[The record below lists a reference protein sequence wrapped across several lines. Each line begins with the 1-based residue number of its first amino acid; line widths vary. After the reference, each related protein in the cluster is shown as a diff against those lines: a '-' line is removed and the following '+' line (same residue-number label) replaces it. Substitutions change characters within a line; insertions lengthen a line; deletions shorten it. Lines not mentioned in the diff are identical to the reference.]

1 VFIIVVQQ
9 LRAVSEKI
17 WIKLWTEA
25 YTTSFSALVFR
36 PFGSGGND
44 ILLSNNLLYMGQA
57 EFKQWD
63 TSPVVSRLPSA
74 SERPMFYVGVY
85 AALGMLGVVL
95 QLTSAALQYTGA
107 LRASR
112 ILFK

>member
-1 VFIIVVQQ
+1 
-9 LRAVSEKI
+9 
-17 WIKLWTEA
+17 
-25 YTTSFSALVFR
+25 
-36 PFGSGGND
+36 
-44 ILLSNNLLYMGQA
+44 
-57 EFKQWD
+57 
-63 TSPVVSRLPSA
+63 
-74 SERPMFYVGVY
+74 MFYVGVY